1 MAASLIKL
9 QCARTWPKAAENTSE
24 INTNPGK
31 CSQKRP
37 RRSPD
42 GCADRF
48 LHALPCIAKL
58 EEEKRFVPRKFLPLP
73 HQWHVSAHTCQTLVG
88 FPPDPPAS
96 RGLRCN
102 MTKWQRPHSQSHST
116 KLIYG
121 QWAEKTQNSPW
132 CERAQCTC
140 FKISNFQQSDS
151 RALTDSSNGEEAQE
165 ARTTASASAICKEI
179 VQIDSARLGTTRDS
193 CLLFSIPASQ
203 SQLPLDFLHRPLC
216 LLANRA
222 DQKCH

>member
-1 MAASLIKL
+1 MGVLIGSCTRCRALQNLRKKKVRATKIPAA
-9 QCARTWPKAAENTSE
+9 
-24 INTNPGK
+24 
-31 CSQKRP
+31 
-37 RRSPD
+37 
-42 GCADRF
+42 
-48 LHALPCIAKL
+48 
-58 EEEKRFVPRKFLPLP
+58 PLP
-73 HQWHVSAHTCQTLVG
+73 PAQWQASAHACQTLAG
-88 FPPDPPAS
+88 FPPPAS

-102 MTKWQRPHSQSHST
+102 TTKWQRPHSQSHST

-121 QWAEKTQNSPW
+121 RWAEKTQNSPW